1 VIVDCNSVPAVRAAS
16 ILLGVL
22 LASTLV
28 SSRPVEGGTPSGRPT
43 DAIGIKWEKIT
54 VDLPVSRTP
63 FPQGVG
69 SDIATGQC
77 LICHSAGM
85 VLRQPP
91 LTLDEWTTEVNKMRN
106 AYGAPIGTEQVG
118 AVADY
123 LHRINGR

>member
-1 VIVDCNSVPAVRAAS
+1 MIVDCNSLPAVRAAS

-28 SSRPVEGGTPSGRPT
+28 SSHPAEGGTPSGRPT
-43 DAIGIKWEKIT
+43 EASGIKWEKIS
-54 VDLPVSRTP
+54 VDLPVSRTS

-77 LICHSAGM
+77 LLCHSAGM

-91 LTLDEWTTEVNKMRN
+91 LTLDEWTAEVTKMRN
-106 AYGAPIGTEQVG
+106 AYGAPIPAEQVG